1 MALLSGTFTYRKYR
15 LTEELPKNFKEALV
29 QNLPR
34 HAFREIQPQR
44 NPESSVGWVN
54 AFDPMDTH
62 LGLEKVL
69 FGKYILLG
77 MRWDRKSIPAALL
90 KVQLSSALKSQLRE
104 RKGRKLSREESV
116 ALRDTIREK
125 MLAAVSPT
133 TNLFEMVW
141 NYETQ
146 EVYFSSVAG
155 KATIQFAELFE
166 ETFKMP
172 LEEQNLVT
180 MTESYIE
187 RHGLGLELVDL
198 EPANFGS

>member
-1 MALLSGTFTYRKYR
+1 MALLSGTFTYKKYR
-15 LTEELPKNFKEALV
+15 VTEELPKSFKEALV

-34 HAFREIQPQR
+34 NAFREIQPQR
-44 NPESSVGWVN
+44 NPEFSVGWVN

-77 MRWDRKSIPAALL
+77 MRWDKKSIPAVLL
-90 KVQLSSALKSQLRE
+90 KAQLSSALKAQVRE
-104 RKGRKLSREESV
+104 RKGRKLSREESLS
-116 ALRDTIREK
+116 LRDTIREK
-125 MLAAVSPT
+125 MLAAVSPS

-146 EVYFSSVAG
+146 EVYFSSLSG

-172 LEEQNLVT
+172 LEEQNLVS
-180 MTESYIE
+180 MTENYIE
-187 RHGLGLELVDL
+187 RHGLGLDLIDL
-198 EPANFGS
+198 EASNFGS

>member
-1 MALLSGTFTYRKYR
+1 VALLSGTFTYKKFRI
-15 LTEELPKNFKEALV
+15 TEELPKNFKESLV
-29 QNLPR
+29 QELPR
-34 HAFREIQPQR
+34 HAFREIHPQR
-44 NPESSVGWVN
+44 NPETSVGWVN
-54 AFDPMDTH
+54 AFDPMDVN

-69 FGKYILLG
+69 FGKYLLLG
-77 MRWDRKSIPAALL
+77 MRWDRKSIPAVLL
-90 KVQLSSALKSQLRE
+90 KAQLSSALKAQIRE

-116 ALRDTIREK
+116 QLRDTIKEK

-172 LEEQNLVT
+172 LEEQNLVS
-180 MTESYIE
+180 MTENYIE
-187 RHGLGLELVDL
+187 RHGLGLELIDL
-198 EPANFGS
+198 EAANFGA

>member
-1 MALLSGTFTYRKYR
+1 MALLSGTFTYKKYR
-15 LTEELPKNFKEALV
+15 IPDELPKNFKETLV
-29 QNLPR
+29 QTLPR

-44 NPESSVGWVN
+44 NPEFSIGWVN

-77 MRWDRKSIPAALL
+77 IRWDRKSIPAALL
-90 KVQLSSALKSQLRE
+90 KAQLSSALKAQLRE

-116 ALRDTIREK
+116 GLRDTIKEK

-133 TNLFEMVW
+133 TQLFEVVW

-146 EVYFSSVAG
+146 EVFFSSTAAKAG
-155 KATIQFAELFE
+155 IQFAELFE
-166 ETFKMP
+166 ESFKLP
-172 LEEQNLVT
+172 LEEQNLVS
-180 MTESYIE
+180 MTEAYIE
-187 RHGLGLELVDL
+187 RHGLGLELIDL
-198 EPANFGS
+198 EAANFGS